1 MDTDN
6 PFLKCSPEDR
16 ERVVRFFLL
25 LAELPM
31 EGEEKAVSEGL
42 ENADVKVTRP
52 IVCSRKSKTTL
63 PRTLPS

>member
-6 PFLKCSPEDR
+6 PFLKCSPKDR

-31 EGEEKAVSEGL
+31 EGEEKAISKGC
-42 ENADVKVTRP
+42 ENSRGKVTRGK
-52 IVCSRKSKTTL
+52 VCSRKSKITL

>member
-31 EGEEKAVSEGL
+31 EGEEKAIAGGG
-42 ENADVKVTRP
+42 ENSSGKATRP
-52 IVCSRKSKTTL
+52 KVCSRKSKTTL
-63 PRTLPS
+63 PKTLPS

>member
-16 ERVVRFFLL
+16 ERVVGFFLL

-31 EGEEKAVSEGL
+31 ERAEATSEGCENSTEKATPP
-42 ENADVKVTRP
+42 K
-52 IVCSRKSKTTL
+52 VCSRKSKTTL
-63 PRTLPS
+63 PRTLPN